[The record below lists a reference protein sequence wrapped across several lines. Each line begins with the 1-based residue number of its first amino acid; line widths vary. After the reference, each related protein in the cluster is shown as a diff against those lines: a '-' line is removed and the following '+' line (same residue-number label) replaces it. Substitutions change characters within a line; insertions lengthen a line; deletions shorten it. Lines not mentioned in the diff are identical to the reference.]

1 MKPDFEK
8 ARRFVEAN
16 HPPGTL
22 LQCGI
27 TGSHFYGF
35 PSADSDVDMKGIH
48 LAPTAQL
55 LGLDKPQESFD
66 RLVIFEDIEHDF
78 TTHELSRALGLL
90 LGGNGNLL
98 ERLLTPLQLVES
110 EDVDAMRELAR
121 GAISKRFIGHYR
133 GFFKGCRREHDNRKQ
148 AKSLLYSYRVALTG
162 AHLMQTGEL
171 EGDLYKLAPEHGF
184 ESVLELVEI
193 KRAGREK
200 EILDPAVDE
209 KHRARWDELDAY
221 MASML
226 ENSSLP
232 ADPTNRDAVDA
243 WIVQR
248 RRRDL

>member
-1 MKPDFEK
+1 M
-8 ARRFVEAN
+8 
-16 HPPGTL
+16 
-22 LQCGI
+22 
-27 TGSHFYGF
+27 
-35 PSADSDVDMKGIH
+35 
-48 LAPTAQL
+48 
-55 LGLDKPQESFD
+55 
-66 RLVIFEDIEHDF
+66 
-78 TTHELSRALGLL
+78 
-90 LGGNGNLL
+90 
-98 ERLLTPLQLVES
+98 
-110 EDVDAMRELAR
+110 
-121 GAISKRFIGHYR
+121 
-133 GFFKGCRREHDNRKQ
+133 
-148 AKSLLYSYRVALTG
+148 LYSYRVALTG

-193 KRAGREK
+193 KRGGREK

-232 ADPTNRDAVDA
+232 AEPTNRDAVDA

>member
-1 MKPDFEK
+1 MAVEILETSKVVVRRPDRDELLAIRDGAWSYDELVEHAEHNGARIREAAKKSTLPRGVDEDAIETLGVQIIKGGARMKPDFEK

-48 LAPTAQL
+48 LAPTEQL

-66 RLVIFEDIEHDF
+66 RLVIFEETEHDF

-110 EDVDAMRELAR
+110 EDVDALRELAR

-133 GFFKGCRREHDNRKQ
+133 GFFKGCRREHENRRQ
-148 AKSLLYSYRVALTG
+148 AKSFVVQLPRCAYRCA
-162 AHLMQTGEL
+162 
-171 EGDLYKLAPEHGF
+171 
-184 ESVLELVEI
+184 
-193 KRAGREK
+193 
-200 EILDPAVDE
+200 
-209 KHRARWDELDAY
+209 LDA
-221 MASML
+221 
-226 ENSSLP
+226 
-232 ADPTNRDAVDA
+232 NR
-243 WIVQR
+243 
-248 RRRDL
+248 